1 MNSLDSKIREQIEKS
16 INLIGYELMEIDCSP
31 NKRGLKIVTFI
42 DHTDGITMDD
52 CVKATKVI
60 TPILELKE
68 DDDYL
73 LEVSSPGL
81 NRKLITKEHFDRFMG
96 ETVKVKLKNK
106 TDDRKNFKVTY
117 GLEAK
122 WVSTYIDDLND
133 PHKISPITGF
143 DMRGINFNL
152 TFGVLFGAR
161 RTIGD
166 EGFSL
171 LLENQ

>member
-31 NKRGLKIVTFI
+31 NKRGIKIVTFI

-68 DDDYL
+68 DDNYL

-81 NRKLITKEHFDRFMG
+81 NRKLITKEHFDRFRG
-96 ETVKVKLKNK
+96 QTIKIKLKNK
-106 TDDRKNFKVTY
+106 TADRRNFKGQLKSRNGNKIEITEDNKDI
-117 GLEAK
+117 L
-122 WVSTYIDDLND
+122 IDIDLIDVCRIVPNY
-133 PHKISPITGF
+133 K
-143 DMRGINFNL
+143 
-152 TFGVLFGAR
+152 
-161 RTIGD
+161 
-166 EGFSL
+166 
-171 LLENQ
+171 

>member
-1 MNSLDSKIREQIEKS
+1 MNSLDSKIKKQIEKS

-42 DHTDGITMDD
+42 DHSDGITMDD

-106 TDDRKNFKVTY
+106 TDDRKNFKGQLKLRNGNKIEITEDNKDI
-117 GLEAK
+117 L
-122 WVSTYIDDLND
+122 IDIDLIDVCRIVPNY
-133 PHKISPITGF
+133 K
-143 DMRGINFNL
+143 
-152 TFGVLFGAR
+152 
-161 RTIGD
+161 
-166 EGFSL
+166 
-171 LLENQ
+171 

>member
-16 INLIGYELMEIDCSP
+16 INLIGYELMEIDCSS

-96 ETVKVKLKNK
+96 ETIKVKLKNK
-106 TDDRKNFKVTY
+106 TDDRKNFKGQLKSRNGNKIEITEDNKDI
-117 GLEAK
+117 L
-122 WVSTYIDDLND
+122 IDIDLIDVCRIVPNY
-133 PHKISPITGF
+133 K
-143 DMRGINFNL
+143 
-152 TFGVLFGAR
+152 
-161 RTIGD
+161 
-166 EGFSL
+166 
-171 LLENQ
+171 

>member
-1 MNSLDSKIREQIEKS
+1 MNSLDSKIIEKIEKS
-16 INLIGYELMEIDCSP
+16 INLIGYELMEIECSP

-42 DHTDGITMDD
+42 DHSDGITMDD

-106 TDDRKNFKVTY
+106 TDDRKNFKGQLKLRNGNKIEITEDNKDI
-117 GLEAK
+117 L
-122 WVSTYIDDLND
+122 IDIDLIDVCRIVPNY
-133 PHKISPITGF
+133 K
-143 DMRGINFNL
+143 
-152 TFGVLFGAR
+152 
-161 RTIGD
+161 
-166 EGFSL
+166 
-171 LLENQ
+171 

>member
-1 MNSLDSKIREQIEKS
+1 MNSLDSKIKEQIEKS

-81 NRKLITKEHFDRFMG
+81 NRKLITKEHFDRFIG
-96 ETVKVKLKNK
+96 ETIKVKLKNK
-106 TDDRKNFKVTY
+106 TDDRKNFKGQLTSRN
-117 GLEAK
+117 GNKIEITEDNKDIL
-122 WVSTYIDDLND
+122 IDIDLIDVCRIVPNY
-133 PHKISPITGF
+133 K
-143 DMRGINFNL
+143 
-152 TFGVLFGAR
+152 
-161 RTIGD
+161 
-166 EGFSL
+166 
-171 LLENQ
+171 

>member
-96 ETVKVKLKNK
+96 ETIKVKLKNK
-106 TDDRKNFKVTY
+106 TDDRKNFKGQLKSRNDNKIEITEDNKDI
-117 GLEAK
+117 L
-122 WVSTYIDDLND
+122 IDIDLIDVCRIVPNY
-133 PHKISPITGF
+133 K
-143 DMRGINFNL
+143 
-152 TFGVLFGAR
+152 
-161 RTIGD
+161 
-166 EGFSL
+166 
-171 LLENQ
+171 